1 MLNLLSP
8 ALFTNHRGQSKAD
21 APSSRIWSRIK
32 GEVVSPDGTG
42 SAKGIVSNFQA
53 DGCNITD
60 GSNATSANVS
70 GYGAY
75 ADATCGVASQA
86 DGSGLRLS
94 VTGANKEASLVSGN
108 DVGGIGAL
116 SLSNTLAFECVVK
129 LTPATTANF
138 ALAAGVIEPGSGGD
152 NAIVDTTGV
161 PKASTDFVGFYV
173 KKDNVIRF
181 GYVNGAGTISD
192 VSGATKTIVSGT
204 SYKLGF
210 LIDSNSKDEILKV
223 FIDGVQV
230 GQKTKAELLAD
241 AEWPDDTNFAAI
253 VAAKSIS
260 GSADTADVKFAHCVQ
275 VS

>member
-21 APSSRIWSRIK
+21 APSNRIWSRIK
-32 GEVVSPDGTG
+32 GEACAPDGTA

-60 GSNATSANVS
+60 GSNATTANVS

-94 VTGANKEASLVSGN
+94 VTGTNKEASLVSGN
-108 DVGGIGAL
+108 DVGGIGTL
-116 SLSNTLAFECVVK
+116 SLDNTLAFECVVK
-129 LTPATTANF
+129 LTPASTANF

-152 NAIVDTTGV
+152 GAIVDTSGL
-161 PKASTDFVGFYV
+161 PKAVDFVGFYV

-181 GYVNGAGTISD
+181 GYDTGSGTFSD
-192 VSGATKTIVSGT
+192 VSGVSQTITSGT

-210 LIDSNSKDEILKV
+210 LIDSNSKDELLKV

-230 GQKTKAELLAD
+230 GQKSRAELLAD
-241 AEWPDDTNFAAI
+241 AKWPDDTNFAAI

-260 GSADTADVKFAHCVQ
+260 GSADTADVRFAHCVQ

>member
-32 GEVVSPDGTG
+32 GELVSPDGTDA
-42 SAKGIVSNFQA
+42 AKGIVSNFQ
-53 DGCNITD
+53 G
-60 GSNATSANVS
+60 GGLNATNTTQVS
-70 GYGAY
+70 EGWAGYS
-75 ADATCGVASQA
+75 DSSCSTASQA

-94 VTGANKEASLVSGN
+94 VTGTNAEANVISGAGS
-108 DVGGIGAL
+108 GGIGQL
-116 SLSNTLAFECVVK
+116 SLDKTVAFECVVK
-129 LTPATTANF
+129 LAPASTADF
-138 ALAAGVIEPGSGGD
+138 SLLAGVIEPASGGN
-152 NAIVDTTGV
+152 NAIVDSTGL

-181 GYVNGAGTISD
+181 GYVNGSGTISD
-192 VSGATKTIVSGT
+192 VTGIAKTIVSGT

-223 FIDGVQV
+223 FVDGVQV
-230 GQKTKAELLAD
+230 GQKSKADLLAD

-253 VAAKSIS
+253 VAAKSIA

>member
-53 DGCNITD
+53 DGCSISH
-60 GSNATSANVS
+60 GSNATSATVG
-70 GYGAY
+70 GYAAY
-75 ADATCGVASQA
+75 ADGACSVASQA

-94 VTGANKEASLVSGN
+94 VTGTNKEASLVSGN
-108 DVGGIGAL
+108 NVGGIGTL
-116 SLSNTLAFECVVK
+116 SLSNTLAFETIVK
-129 LTPATTANF
+129 LAPASTADF
-138 ALAAGVIEPGSGGD
+138 SLLAGVIEPASGGD
-152 NAIVDTTGV
+152 NAIVDTSGL

-192 VSGATKTIVSGT
+192 VAGATKTIVSGT

-210 LIDSNSKDEILKV
+210 LIDSNSKDELLKV

-241 AEWPDDTNFAAI
+241 GEWPDDTNFAAI
-253 VAAKSIS
+253 IAVKSIA

>member
-21 APSSRIWSRIK
+21 APSNRIWSRIK
-32 GEVVSPDGTG
+32 GETVSPDGTA
-42 SAKGIVSNFQA
+42 SARGIISNFQGG
-53 DGCNITD
+53 GCNVTNTT
-60 GSNATSANVS
+60 GLTGEGYSAF
-70 GYGAY
+70 GDAGCGA
-75 ADATCGVASQA
+75 VSQA
-86 DGSGLRLS
+86 DGSGLRLTC
-94 VTGANKEASLVSGN
+94 TGTNLEANIISGAG
-108 DVGGIGAL
+108 VGGIGTL
-116 SLSNTLAFECVVK
+116 SLDSTLAFETVVK
-129 LTPATTANF
+129 LTPAATTNF
-138 ALAAGVIEPGSGGD
+138 SLLAGVIEPGSGGN

-210 LIDSNSKDEILKV
+210 LIDSNSKDELLKV

-230 GQKTKAELLAD
+230 GQKTRAELLAD

-253 VAAKSIS
+253 VATKSVS
-260 GSADTADVKFAHCVQ
+260 GSASTADVKFAHCVQ